1 MRRTWA
7 RARGGTRL
15 LMAKRIAITTIG
27 TRGDVQ
33 PYLALAI
40 ALKARGYSVVVGA
53 PEDFEEETVSLGL
66 EFCSLGGNIR
76 SFLKQSNFEHASE
89 NFLIS
94 MPALL
99 QQGQKI
105 VEQAARR
112 SWQMA
117 QGADLI
123 ILNINTSFAID
134 IAEALDIPAIAT
146 ALQPLNTTGEF
157 PICTFD
163 LPDLGRALNWL
174 THAATS
180 VQQAYYDFPRD
191 RLRRELMGL
200 EPRKS
205 GGFFKDNEGKNLVTL
220 YAYSGIVSPRPRDWP
235 KTAIVT
241 GYWHLCDQ
249 TDWQPS
255 PEFAKFLSGGDAP
268 VYLGFGSMP
277 FGASRN
283 TRILSEAVQRW
294 GGRIV
299 VASGWGGFDPQ
310 NLPKN
315 VFAISKAPHDK
326 LFAHVKAVV
335 HHGGAGTTAAG
346 LYAGKPTFVVPQA
359 IDQPYW
365 GRRVHELGCGPEPV
379 ALKKLTPDALA
390 SALHGLCTRGNY
402 AQAAQDISERL
413 HAEDGPAR
421 AIKHIERVMSNY
433 KTRSERGQGHDHT
446 ANWDNW

>member
-1 MRRTWA
+1 MD
-7 RARGGTRL
+7 
-15 LMAKRIAITTIG
+15 KRIAISSIG

-33 PYLALAI
+33 PYLALAM
-40 ALKARGYSVVVGA
+40 ALKARGYSVVMGA
-53 PEDFEEETVSLGL
+53 PSDFEEEANNAGIEFFSLGA
-66 EFCSLGGNIR
+66 NIR

-89 NFLIS
+89 NFLVS

-112 SWQMA
+112 SWEMA
-117 QGADLI
+117 QGSDAI

-146 ALQPLNTTGEF
+146 ALQPLNSTGEF

-163 LPDLGRALNWL
+163 LPDMGRALNWL
-174 THAATS
+174 SHAATS

-200 EPRKS
+200 KPRKS

-220 YAYSGIVSPRPRDWP
+220 YAYSSLVSPRPRDWP

-241 GYWHLCDQ
+241 GYWNLSDQ

-255 PEFAKFLSGGDAP
+255 TQFKQFLSEGEP
-268 VYLGFGSMP
+268 PIYVGFGSMP
-277 FGASRN
+277 FGAQRN
-283 TRILSEAVQRW
+283 TQILKQAVERW
-294 GGRIV
+294 GGRVV
-299 VASGWGGFDPQ
+299 VASGWGGIRAE

-315 VFAISKAPHDK
+315 VFALAKAPHDK
-326 LFAHVKAVV
+326 LFQHVRGVV

-346 LYAGKPTFVVPQA
+346 LHAGKPTFVVPQA

-365 GRRVHELGCGPEPV
+365 GKRVHELGCGPEPV
-379 ALKKLTPDALA
+379 SLKKLTPDLLA
-390 SALHGLCTRGNY
+390 GALHALSTHTPY
-402 AQAAQDISERL
+402 QQQAREL
-413 HAEDGPAR
+413 GEKLNEENGPAR
-421 AIKHIERVMSNY
+421 AIKHIERVMSHY
-433 KTRSERGQGHDHT
+433 KTRDQRHPDNGHSASW
-446 ANWDNW
+446 ANW

>member
-1 MRRTWA
+1 MN
-7 RARGGTRL
+7 
-15 LMAKRIAITTIG
+15 KRIAISTIG

-40 ALKARGYSVVVGA
+40 ALKKRGYSVVMGA
-53 PEDFEEETVSLGL
+53 PSDFEEEAKSVGIEFHSLGA
-66 EFCSLGGNIR
+66 NIR
-76 SFLKQSNFEHASE
+76 SFLKQSIFEHASD
-89 NFLIS
+89 NFLVS

-112 SWQMA
+112 SWEMA
-117 QGADLI
+117 QGSDAI

-146 ALQPLNTTGEF
+146 ALQPLNSTGEF

-163 LPDLGRALNWL
+163 LPDMGRALNWL
-174 THAATS
+174 SHAATS

-200 EPRKS
+200 KPRKS

-220 YAYSGIVSPRPRDWP
+220 YAYSALVSPRPRDWP

-241 GYWHLCDQ
+241 GYWNLSDQ

-255 PEFAKFLSGGDAP
+255 PEFEQFLSEGEAP
-268 VYLGFGSMP
+268 IYVGFGSMP
-277 FGASRN
+277 FGARRN
-283 TRILSEAVQRW
+283 TQILKQAVEGW

-299 VASGWGGFDPQ
+299 VASGWGGIRAE
-310 NLPKN
+310 NLPRN

-326 LFAHVKAVV
+326 LFERVKAVV

-365 GRRVHELGCGPEPV
+365 GKRVYELGCGPEPV
-379 ALKKLTPDALA
+379 ALKKLTPEVLA
-390 SALHGLCTRGNY
+390 GALHALDTHAPYHTR
-402 AQAAQDISERL
+402 ARELADRL
-413 HAEDGPAR
+413 GEEDGPGR
-421 AIKHIERVMSNY
+421 AIKHIERVMSNF
-433 KTRSERGQGHDHT
+433 KTKSERHGEFGHSAT
-446 ANWDNW
+446 WANW